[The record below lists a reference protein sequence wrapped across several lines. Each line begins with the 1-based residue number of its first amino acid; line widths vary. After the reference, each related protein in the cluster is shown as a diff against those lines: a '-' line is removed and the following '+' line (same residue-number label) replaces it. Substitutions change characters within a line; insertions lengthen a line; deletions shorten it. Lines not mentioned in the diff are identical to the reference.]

1 MHTDP
6 AHDEVVHHKPKHLAE
21 RFEGLIGIVMV
32 AAIIL
37 QVIGL
42 VFGLMTTGPVEPK
55 WMQ

>member
-6 AHDEVVHHKPKHLAE
+6 THDEVVHHKPKHLAE